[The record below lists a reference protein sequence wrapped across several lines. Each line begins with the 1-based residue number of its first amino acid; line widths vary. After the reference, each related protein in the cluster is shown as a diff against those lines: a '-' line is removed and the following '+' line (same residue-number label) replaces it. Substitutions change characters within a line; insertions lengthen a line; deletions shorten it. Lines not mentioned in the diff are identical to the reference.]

1 MSRFAAIVLAA
12 GMSSRMGSNKLLA
25 DLDGQPLIKRT
36 VERVKASGVDEVIVV
51 TGHQASAVRA
61 ALSHVRI
68 VHNPE
73 FTSGLASSLRAGI
86 QAAWDFDAAFVCL
99 GDMPLIRPEDL
110 QRMMAAF
117 VDTESVVAPTK
128 NSLLGN
134 PVLWGEAHFAELA
147 ALSGDRGARALLED
161 NRDKIVT
168 VEVADESI
176 MLDADTPEALER
188 IREKLI

>member
-1 MSRFAAIVLAA
+1 MNRFAAIVLAA

-25 DLDGQPLIKRT
+25 DLEGRPLIART
-36 VERVKASGVDEVIVV
+36 VEQVKASGVDAVIVV
-51 TGHQASAVRA
+51 TGHQAGAVRA
-61 ALSHVRI
+61 ALSDVKM

-86 QAAWDFDAAFVCL
+86 QDAAGFNAAFICL

-110 QRMMAAF
+110 QRMIAAF
-117 VDTESVVAPTK
+117 KDEHSIVAPTK
-128 NSLLGN
+128 DGALGN
-134 PVLWGEAHFAELA
+134 PVLWGRAHFAELA
-147 ALSGDRGARALLED
+147 RLSGDRGARSLLED

-176 MLDADTPEALER
+176 MLDADTPEALDQ
-188 IREKLI
+188 IRRKLG